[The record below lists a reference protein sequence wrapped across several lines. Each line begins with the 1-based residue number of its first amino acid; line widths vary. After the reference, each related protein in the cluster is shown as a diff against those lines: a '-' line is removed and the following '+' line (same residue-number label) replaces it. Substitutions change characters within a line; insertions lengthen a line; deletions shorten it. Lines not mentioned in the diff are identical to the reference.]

1 MEYVG
6 SVVEQLRQDFA
17 AMREQQRLPR
27 TQFDLP
33 VEFLP
38 VVIGGFVLIGLLIYR
53 KHKRRKS

>member
-1 MEYVG
+1 
-6 SVVEQLRQDFA
+6 
-17 AMREQQRLPR
+17 MREQQRLPR